1 MRFKPP
7 PPNSPIGW
15 RIEFRPCE
23 LQMSDYENAAVA
35 CFVVLLTRV
44 ILSFGY
50 NLLVPIS
57 KVDENMK
64 RAQKMDAIL
73 KEKFFFRTNIT
84 ATCGG
89 TDANAGEAII
99 EEMTID
105 QIMNGAPEF
114 KFPGLLNLVQD
125 YLRNIEV
132 ETDTMCTL
140 SRYWIYMQ
148 KKCTGQLM
156 TNARYIRNFVT
167 QHSSYK
173 KDSLVSEE
181 ITFDLL
187 STLEKIEKGEIPL
200 CDALKSNSPE

>member
-1 MRFKPP
+1 
-7 PPNSPIGW
+7 
-15 RIEFRPCE
+15 
-23 LQMSDYENAAVA
+23 
-35 CFVVLLTRV
+35 
-44 ILSFGY
+44 
-50 NLLVPIS
+50 
-57 KVDENMK
+57 MK

-84 ATCGG
+84 ATCSG
-89 TDANAGEAII
+89 TDASAGEAII

-140 SRYWIYMQ
+140 SRYWIYLQ

-156 TNARYIRNFVT
+156 TNARFIRNFVT
-167 QHSSYK
+167 QVYSK
-173 KDSLVSEE
+173 CLTMLVKSLGIGRFFFSE
-181 ITFDLL
+181 
-187 STLEKIEKGEIPL
+187 STMPGEKF
-200 CDALKSNSPE
+200 

>member
-23 LQMSDYENAAVA
+23 LQMTDYENAAVA

-73 KEKFFFRTNIT
+73 KQKFFFRTNIT
-84 ATCGG
+84 ATCSG
-89 TDANAGEAII
+89 TDASAGEPII
-99 EEMTID
+99 E
-105 QIMNGAPEF
+105 G
-114 KFPGLLNLVQD
+114 K
-125 YLRNIEV
+125 
-132 ETDTMCTL
+132 
-140 SRYWIYMQ
+140 
-148 KKCTGQLM
+148 
-156 TNARYIRNFVT
+156 
-167 QHSSYK
+167 
-173 KDSLVSEE
+173 
-181 ITFDLL
+181 LL
-187 STLEKIEKGEIPL
+187 SCYKNLIYR
-200 CDALKSNSPE
+200 CLKSVYATKISIVVL